1 MVLKSGARLAR
12 RIAVT
17 ALGIAVLGVGVALLV
32 LPGPG
37 FLVIALGFFILA
49 TEYDWA
55 RRRFDAA
62 RRKAADLADQAAANR
77 LSTAFTILFALG
89 MVAAGVAWG
98 TASALPF
105 SSWWTGATLVGS
117 GLIVLIT
124 ILVSLRQASRA
135 KAEGRMTDA
144 EKIELRHAI
153 EHRHR
158 ASGDRSAE
166 ETTESAE

>member
-1 MVLKSGARLAR
+1 MVIRSGARLAR
-12 RIAVT
+12 RIVVT
-17 ALGIAVLGVGVALLV
+17 AVGIAVLGVGVALLV

-62 RRKAADLADQAAANR
+62 RRKAADLADQAAANKVS
-77 LSTAFTILFALG
+77 STFTILFALG
-89 MVAAGVAWG
+89 MMAAGVAWG
-98 TASALPF
+98 SVSALPF
-105 SSWWTGATLVGS
+105 STWWTGATLIGS

-124 ILVSLRQASRA
+124 ILVSLRQASQA
-135 KAEGRMTDA
+135 KSEGRMTDA

-153 EHRHR
+153 EERHR
-158 ASGDRSAE
+158 APRPE
-166 ETTESAE
+166 ETRERTD

>member
-1 MVLKSGARLAR
+1 MVIKSGARLAR

-17 ALGIAVLGVGVALLV
+17 AVGIAVLAVGVALLV

-49 TEYDWA
+49 TEYEWA

-62 RRKAADLADQAAANR
+62 RRKAADLADQAAANKV
-77 LSTAFTILFALG
+77 SSAFTILFALG
-89 MVAAGVAWG
+89 MMAAGVAWG
-98 TASALPF
+98 SVSALPF
-105 SSWWTGATLVGS
+105 SSWWTGATLIGS

-124 ILVSLRQASRA
+124 ILVSLRQASQA

-144 EKIELRHAI
+144 EKIELRHGI
-153 EHRHR
+153 EQRHR
-158 ASGDRSAE
+158 EPAPE
-166 ETTESAE
+166 ETRKTD